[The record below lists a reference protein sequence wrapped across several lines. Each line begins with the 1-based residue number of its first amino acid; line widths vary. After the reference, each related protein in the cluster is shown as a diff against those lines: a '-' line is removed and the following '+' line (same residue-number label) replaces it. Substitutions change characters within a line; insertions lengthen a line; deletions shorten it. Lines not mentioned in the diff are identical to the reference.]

1 MQDSAKVKYIC
12 LENLNVSC
20 TPSLWAMRCAWMI
33 ERTPKFHI
41 LEEGKIE
48 TKPDQRVWR
57 PSVNEAVTRG
67 HDAVAGHIQLH
78 QRKKEWIAIVEEKR
92 TKIIHQHSVFRRDW
106 IRGRTFFFRE
116 ERSETPANE
125 GFVAATI
132 LHDVRPRI
140 KGRKNNNINK
150 IQIK

>member
-1 MQDSAKVKYIC
+1 
-12 LENLNVSC
+12 
-20 TPSLWAMRCAWMI
+20 MI

-92 TKIIHQHSVFRRDW
+92 TKIIHRHSVFRRD
-106 IRGRTFFFRE
+106 
-116 ERSETPANE
+116 
-125 GFVAATI
+125 
-132 LHDVRPRI
+132 
-140 KGRKNNNINK
+140 
-150 IQIK
+150 

>member
-1 MQDSAKVKYIC
+1 M
-12 LENLNVSC
+12 LE
-20 TPSLWAMRCAWMI
+20 
-33 ERTPKFHI
+33 K
-41 LEEGKIE
+41 GKIE

-67 HDAVAGHIQLH
+67 HDAVAEHIQLH

-92 TKIIHQHSVFRRDW
+92 TKIIHRHSCSGAIEFEDVL
-106 IRGRTFFFRE
+106 FFRK
-116 ERSETPANE
+116 ERSETPVNE
-125 GFVAATI
+125 GFVAASI

-140 KGRKNNNINK
+140 KGRKIIII